1 MVGLDKGLQA
11 IGEFGLDRGQIQ
23 PLFAIYGIG

>member
-1 MVGLDKGLQA
+1 MFVLDKVLQV
-11 IGEFGLDRGQIQ
+11 IREFGLDRGQIQ